1 MTTLVTSVTMPR
13 MRGTSSETGSGS
25 VPTAPRRPRPVLS
38 EEKILG
44 VALEMAESDGISK
57 MTMRA
62 IGERLGADPTA
73 VYRYFPKKADLLEAM
88 ANRLF
93 AEVPLG
99 DRDAPWRARIE
110 HMTDAAR
117 KLYRDHPTLTTLLA
131 TSDDT
136 LDSLVTI
143 NEHLLVA
150 LLDAGLQPEQA
161 AVFHQAIISSVLGAA
176 ILESNGAF
184 TDDDERATL
193 RRIYSAL
200 PPEQYP
206 ALAANAAHLFPEAD
220 DVFDLTL
227 QLTLDAIEHAAN
239 HHSHQVRPTPE
250 STT

>member
-62 IGERLGADPTA
+62 IGERRGADPTA

-88 ANRLF
+88 ADRLF

-99 DRDAPWRARIE
+99 DRDAPWRDRIE
-110 HMTDAAR
+110 NMTTAAR
-117 KLYRDHPTLTTLLA
+117 KLYRDHPSLTTLLA

-150 LLDAGLQPEQA
+150 LLDAGLPPEEA

-176 ILESNGAF
+176 ILDSNGAF

-193 RRIYSAL
+193 RRVYSAL

-227 QLTLDAIEHAAN
+227 QLTLDAIENAAN
-239 HHSHQVRPTPE
+239 RHSHHVRPTPE